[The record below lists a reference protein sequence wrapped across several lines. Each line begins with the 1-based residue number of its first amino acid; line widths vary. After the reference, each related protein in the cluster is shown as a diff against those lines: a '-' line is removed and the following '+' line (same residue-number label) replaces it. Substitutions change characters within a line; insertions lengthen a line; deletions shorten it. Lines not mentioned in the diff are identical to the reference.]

1 MHARASGQPWR
12 MGPSK
17 YDGSLETVP
26 YTVPLF
32 LFSYFSA
39 VRLVDTLHGLCLSL
53 FAKVTITATLV
64 PFTDHG
70 LDATNVGWPYD
81 GPTPVDAQ
89 EHRCTASPLQKKA
102 AASRL
107 IAPTAQ

>member
-1 MHARASGQPWR
+1 MRVPAASH
-12 MGPSK
+12 
-17 YDGSLETVP
+17 GSFEIRWLPE
-26 YTVPLF
+26 TVPLF

-39 VRLVDTLHGLCLSL
+39 VRLVDTPHGLCLSL

-64 PFTDHG
+64 PSLITAWTPRTCDG
-70 LDATNVGWPYD
+70 LMMARPQGSDAA
-81 GPTPVDAQ
+81 AQ
-89 EHRCTASPLQKKA
+89 EHRCTDSPLQKKA